1 MSKYEIFNVNCSH
14 CVNKIKN
21 ELDNVSFSDDLKTI
35 TTDCEE
41 EELREILEDLGFKLG
56 KKLD

>member
-21 ELDNVSFSDDLKTI
+21 ELDNASFSDDLKII